1 MHTTLFHI
9 MKMLYSRR
17 WMKYFERHEKLMFQ
31 EVLMVCMAIEKAEG
45 KVYEY
50 DAIKREETGRL
61 GKASHTQNYAL
72 N

>member
-1 MHTTLFHI
+1 
-9 MKMLYSRR
+9 
-17 WMKYFERHEKLMFQ
+17 MKYFERHKKLKFQ

>member
-1 MHTTLFHI
+1 
-9 MKMLYSRR
+9 
-17 WMKYFERHEKLMFQ
+17 
-31 EVLMVCMAIEKAEG
+31 MAIEKVEG

-72 N
+72 NWIHFFMQFSWIQGNYLPKHWMKESIIPVNEK